1 MELVAAISGSG
12 EMRTYKIATAMITT
26 MTALARDNTI
36 FNHTPGAT
44 SLSCGGSTRTARWP
58 FRNCHWSVNIW
69 LKSAA

>member
-36 FNHTPGAT
+36 FNHTPGRLVCHVAE
-44 SLSCGGSTRTARWP
+44 ARVQ
-58 FRNCHWSVNIW
+58 HDGLLGIAIGV
-69 LKSAA
+69 